1 MRFGVSHEELKAI
14 LEAKNQPT
22 LARASMPPRARPA
35 PATGSR
41 TPAAA
46 STGQGARLMAL
57 DRVDPVAAEYALLKD
72 EVLIGRGEDNDV
84 VIPHPSVSRA
94 HARLVRRDRHYE
106 LVDLNSTNGSFVEG
120 RKVQGAALV
129 NDGSELKLGDL
140 RFVLRL

>member
-72 EVLIGRGEDNDV
+72 EVLRG
-84 VIPHPSVSRA
+84 HSLSA
-94 HARLVRRDRHYE
+94 LLHGSYRRKRWG
-106 LVDLNSTNGSFVEG
+106 GS
-120 RKVQGAALV
+120 Q
-129 NDGSELKLGDL
+129 
-140 RFVLRL
+140 LRLG